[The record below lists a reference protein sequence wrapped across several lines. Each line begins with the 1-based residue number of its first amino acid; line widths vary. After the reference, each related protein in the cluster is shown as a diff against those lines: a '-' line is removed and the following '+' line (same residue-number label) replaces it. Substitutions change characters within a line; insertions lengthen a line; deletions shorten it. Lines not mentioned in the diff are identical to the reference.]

1 MPVSKQCARYY
12 WSFVIAR
19 PMFGFETGSA
29 CSLLTASWFLWT
41 GKQVVLQLAQ
51 EVFMAAKV
59 LLFAAGELPA
69 AVAAAAAGAAA
80 RKRRRVVNFCW
91 VSFFWLWRLSCQ
103 WIRLRLPVQ
112 RLCCTVTVGCVSMGW
127 QGCGRVVFWCGILS
141 DPNLCFWLS
150 VSSACVSFF
159 CFFVLYYLFV
169 LLCFLDSFIKL
180 HFKCGWCW
188 GSARHYKIW
197 LYLFVTICRVATLAW
212 NLGRLSNTILWVNL
226 VVSSKSLELIS
237 WKRYKHWGW

>member
-19 PMFGFETGSA
+19 PMFGFETWVA
-29 CSLLTASWFLWT
+29 CSLLAASWFLWT

-59 LLFAAGELPA
+59 LLFRGWWAPCRGCCCCWSCCEEEEEGRQLLLGFLFSGCGGSRVSESGWGCLYSGCDALSLLAAFPWVDKVVEGLCF
-69 AVAAAAAGAAA
+69 GAAFCQI
-80 RKRRRVVNFCW
+80 RTFVFDWVCRVHVCL
-91 VSFFWLWRLSCQ
+91 FF
-103 WIRLRLPVQ
+103 VF
-112 RLCCTVTVGCVSMGW
+112 LCST
-127 QGCGRVVFWCGILS
+127 IYL
-141 DPNLCFWLS
+141 
-150 VSSACVSFF
+150 
-159 CFFVLYYLFV
+159 CFFVFLTV
-169 LLCFLDSFIKL
+169 LLSFIL
-180 HFKCGWCW
+180 SVVWCW
-188 GSARHYKIW
+188 GSAGHYKIW